1 MKKTTFAATVAVLAV
16 ASGAALAADLPR
28 SSAPYYNPAPS
39 SLYNWSGFYAGL
51 NLGYGWGKVTNT
63 GVNPSGI
70 LGGGQV
76 GYNWQSGQFVFGAE
90 ADLQGSSAND
100 TFAPWKFSNPWF
112 GTLRGRAGYAFN
124 NILLYGT
131 LGLAYGNLRGELGG
145 AAETHTLAGW
155 TGGVGA
161 EVGMT
166 PNWSVKV
173 EYLYMDLADRG
184 FAITG
189 MDNGYRSNMVRFGVN
204 YHF

>member
-1 MKKTTFAATVAVLAV
+1 MKKTTLAATVAALAF

-28 SSAPYYNPAPS
+28 SPVPYYNPAPS
-39 SLYNWSGFYAGL
+39 SLYNWGGVYAGL

-76 GYNWQSGQFVFGAE
+76 GYNWQSSQFVYGVE
-90 ADLQGSSAND
+90 ADLQGSSANN

-112 GTLRGRAGYAFN
+112 GTVRGRVGYAFN

-131 LGLAYGNLRGELGG
+131 LGLAYGDLKGELGG
-145 AAETHTLAGW
+145 VVETHTLAGW
-155 TGGVGA
+155 AGGGGA
-161 EVGMT
+161 EVGLT
-166 PNWSVKV
+166 PNWSAKV

-189 MDNGYRSNMVRFGVN
+189 MDNGYRSNIVRFGFN